1 VEGSLLSAGI
11 PLKKKKKKTDM
22 QLKNNFKT
30 PSSWFLKTEL
40 LQGVQYPSSKTSQI
54 DKKKKHADN
63 MALQTPMKWD
73 T

>member
-1 VEGSLLSAGI
+1 
-11 PLKKKKKKTDM
+11 M

-40 LQGVQYPSSKTSQI
+40 LQGVQYPSSKTSQT
-54 DKKKKHADN
+54 DKKKKKHADN